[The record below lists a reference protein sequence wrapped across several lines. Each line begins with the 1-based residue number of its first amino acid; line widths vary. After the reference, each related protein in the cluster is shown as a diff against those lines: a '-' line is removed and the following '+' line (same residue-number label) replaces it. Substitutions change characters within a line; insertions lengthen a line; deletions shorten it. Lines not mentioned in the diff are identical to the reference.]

1 MANKKNHTVFEIETK
16 NITRKRAEII
26 GITLKN
32 IHAETSIIDI
42 LIKYILEFIA
52 NKGKVLK
59 IIPNNKRSLIIESI
73 VLEDDLFFQN
83 FHLDLQTKSITSLE
97 QKSVSK
103 THKPIKGIIIWEYLE
118 SQIVSKL
125 AKPTKKDV
133 EWNSNK

>member
-97 QKSVSK
+97 KKSVSK